1 MQKLIKLEEHFY
13 IVDDSEIKKG
23 DLVIDNNELRFAV
36 ENFPA
41 TNWCKKITHS
51 TQPLEN
57 VIKISLL
64 DIEEVVYGYN
74 LLKMVENF
82 SGKDAGSWQCPIS
95 YEIGFKAHQE
105 LVKDKLFTTEDMINA
120 FKAGRQGFGG
130 AIKQRKY
137 DWNNPYDY
145 IKSLLSKTEWN
156 ITIDEN
162 NKITLI

>member
-13 IVDDSEIKKG
+13 IIDDSEIKKR
-23 DLVIDNNELRFAV
+23 DWVIDNNELRFAV

-57 VIKISLL
+57 VIKISLS
-64 DIEEVVYGYN
+64 DVEEVVYGYN
-74 LLKMVENF
+74 LLKMAENF

-105 LVKDKLFTTEDMINA
+105 LVKDKLFTIEDIQLA
-120 FKAGRQGFGG
+120 FNRG
-130 AIKQRKY
+130 ANFAHMPYPKNVEYEKKY
-137 DWNNPYDY
+137 KN
-145 IKSLLSKTEWN
+145 SLLPKTEWG